1 MENLRIVRQDFIPS
15 DSSTPVSDANSTIHM
30 CPFDTLPQL
39 ESHIHP
45 KFVIVNA
52 GAKLVKLAT
61 VDVLKLVEDFP
72 RLSSIITLYNAWTR
86 ELAEKELKD
95 PSFDPDFNVNDND
108 GDGDDSGGD
117 WTLYQGSYYP
127 KIRKTPASQT
137 SPPKN
142 RKASAIQTP
151 SLSLSQTPSRRS
163 YPKNRKAPAS
173 QTPPR
178 RSRPKKRKAPA
189 SQTPS
194 LSQSPS
200 LSETPPPSRRTY
212 PKNRKA
218 PASQTPPRRS
228 RPKKRKAPA
237 SQTPSL
243 SLSLRGPI

>member
-95 PSFDPDFNVNDND
+95 PSFIPISMSTIMMVTVMTVMVIGLCIRDPIIQKYGKHQPVK
-108 GDGDDSGGD
+108 
-117 WTLYQGSYYP
+117 LHLQ
-127 KIRKTPASQT
+127 KIAKHQQI
-137 SPPKN
+137 K
-142 RKASAIQTP
+142 
-151 SLSLSQTPSRRS
+151 LHLG
-163 YPKNRKAPAS
+163 
-173 QTPPR
+173 
-178 RSRPKKRKAPA
+178 
-189 SQTPS
+189 
-194 LSQSPS
+194 
-200 LSETPPPSRRTY
+200 
-212 PKNRKA
+212 
-218 PASQTPPRRS
+218 
-228 RPKKRKAPA
+228 
-237 SQTPSL
+237 
-243 SLSLRGPI
+243 GPIQKIGKHQPVKLHLGGPVQKNGKHQPVKLHL